1 MDWNSVIKGSKN
13 LSVFVLSLED
23 VILMVL
29 QSMYNKY
36 MMEISNPEARQLF
49 IQSRD

>member
-1 MDWNSVIKGSKN
+1 MDWNLVIKRSKN
-13 LSVFVLSLED
+13 LSVFVLSLAY

-36 MMEISNPEARQLF
+36 MMEISNPEARQLS